1 MQYEGSDCRSSQ
13 AFLVPT
19 HQPACWPLAG
29 SVRSLGGVKTTV
41 YLELLEEGTPCWRP
55 VNSESL
61 GGDLYR
67 IISEKPEDEVWP
79 FNTGDTVR
87 CRPQHFQQGLGLVAY
102 ERVTAG

>member
-1 MQYEGSDCRSSQ
+1 LPYRR
-13 AFLVPT
+13 AK
-19 HQPACWPLAG
+19 QPVCLLAAG
-29 SVRSLGGVKTTV
+29 GDQWDNWGGVKTTV
-41 YLELLEEGTPCWRP
+41 YLELLEEGTQCWRP